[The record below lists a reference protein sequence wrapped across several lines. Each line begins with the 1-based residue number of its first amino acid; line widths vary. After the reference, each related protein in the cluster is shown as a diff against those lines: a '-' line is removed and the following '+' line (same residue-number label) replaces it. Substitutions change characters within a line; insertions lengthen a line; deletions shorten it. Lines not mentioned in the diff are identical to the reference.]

1 MNWFK
6 KATTKMRLDWD
17 TAYKELLEE
26 LGRYPNSEEVRKKM
40 YDDSEVSPGSTKFNP
55 IDFDEGTR
63 YNPLPF

>member
-26 LGRYPNSEEVRKKM
+26 LKRKPKNEEVRKRMLDDDDVGSMDTNIPYEPKM
-40 YDDSEVSPGSTKFNP
+40 
-55 IDFDEGTR
+55 
-63 YNPLPF
+63 